1 MFCIVVYPNWDMLNL
16 YAVSSVCLILRN
28 SFHGSIFM
36 LLCCGLAG

>member
-1 MFCIVVYPNWDMLNL
+1 MVCIVVFANWDMLNL

-28 SFHGSIFM
+28 SVYGSIFM